1 MKSETK
7 EKSKKVKNNRWQL
20 INLMI
25 LLDIKKTHKH
35 KHNNKQI
42 GEYNEQIN

>member
-25 LLDIKKTHKH
+25 LYRHKETQ
-35 KHNNKQI
+35 KQT
-42 GEYNEQIN
+42 NRRVQWTN